1 MSSKTTPKGMRD
13 FLPEE
18 AAVRE
23 QVRDIIAGVYKKY
36 GFLPMETPALEY
48 LEVLR
53 AKAGEEIDGQIFVLA
68 DERLALRFEHTIPLA
83 RIVTSLDV
91 PRPFKRYAI
100 GSVWRKEEPQHGRYR
115 EFWQADA
122 DIVGSPSMRAEAELL
137 AMAREI
143 CSAFGFE
150 NPRILLNNRKI
161 LNELAKHFDF
171 EDKKN
176 EVFRLLDKIGK
187 IDIEQVEKEL
197 IKTIGQRG
205 VELMRAIRSGK
216 DNEEK
221 LAIAEKYCKE
231 GAAELREIISL
242 CDFPVEID
250 LTLVRGLAYYT
261 GPVFEIKL
269 SGSIGTVIAGGR
281 YDNLLSLYGRGDCA
295 TGISVGIER
304 LIAIMME
311 KKGAAGRK
319 GTGIFVANAKDENYK
334 DALALAQKLRAA
346 GLNCETDL
354 NNRNLRKQ
362 MEYVNAKKIPFA
374 VIVGERE
381 LASGKYKVRNME
393 TGEEEELDESGLVA
407 KWRKNG

>member
-1 MSSKTTPKGMRD
+1 MTSKTTPKGMRD

-18 AAVRE
+18 AAIRE
-23 QVRDIIAGVYKKY
+23 QVRDIIARIYKKY

-48 LEVLR
+48 LDVLR
-53 AKAGEEIDGQIFVLA
+53 AKAGDEIDKQIFVLA

-122 DIVGSPSMRAEAELL
+122 DIVGSPGMRAEAELL
-137 AMAREI
+137 AMAKEI
-143 CSAFGFE
+143 CSAFGFD
-150 NPRILLNNRKI
+150 NPRILVNSRKI
-161 LNELAKHFDF
+161 LNEFAKHLDF
-171 EDKKN
+171 EDRKN

-187 IDIEQVEKEL
+187 IDVEQVEKEI

-205 VELMRAIRSGK
+205 AELMRAIRSGK

-221 LAIAEKYCKE
+221 LAIAERYCKE

-242 CDFPVEID
+242 CYFPVEVD
-250 LTLVRGLAYYT
+250 LSLVRGLAYYT

-269 SGSIGTVIAGGR
+269 SDSIGTVIAGGR
-281 YDNLLSLYGRGDCA
+281 YDNLLSLYGRGDYA

-304 LIAIMME
+304 LIALMME
-311 KKGAAGRK
+311 KKGAGGRK
-319 GTGIFVANAKDENYK
+319 GTEVFVANARDENYK
-334 DALALAQKLRAA
+334 DALALAQKLRAT

-362 MEYVNAKKIPFA
+362 MEYVNAKKIPFV

-381 LASGKYKVRNME
+381 LASGKYKVRSME
-393 TGEEEELDESGLVA
+393 TGQEEELDESGLVA
-407 KWRKNG
+407 KWRKNR